1 MGDQPDLEALTG
13 GLGETWE
20 IAKNTYKPYP
30 SGIVFHAVIDAC
42 FKLRAQLGGAVDD
55 ILSVKVQGSALLL
68 ARGDRLVITERDAR
82 VSIHHSVACV
92 LQRGAAGVLEFSEP
106 VVFQPEIARLRE
118 KVTAELDTSLPD
130 GAARVS
136 IRTRSGKILS
146 EEVMSARGSL
156 AAPLSDADIETKL
169 RECARSGEARCD
181 PERLIEAVWRLETL
195 PDIAPLVKSSS
206 GRRQ

>member
-1 MGDQPDLEALTG
+1 LLG
-13 GLGETWE
+13 GLGKSWE

-30 SGIVFHAVIDAC
+30 AGIVFHAVIDAC
-42 FKLRAQLGGAVDD
+42 FKLRAQLGGAIDD
-55 ILSVKVQGSALLL
+55 IASVTVQGSALLL
-68 ARGDRLVITERDAR
+68 ARGDRPVITERDAR

-92 LQRGAAGVLEFSEP
+92 LLCGAAGVLEFSEP
-106 VVFQPEIARLRE
+106 IVFQPEVVRLRE

-136 IRTRSGKILS
+136 IRTRSGNILV

-156 AAPLSDADIETKL
+156 ANPLSDRDIETKL

-195 PDIAPLVKSSS
+195 SDIAPLVRSSS
-206 GRRQ
+206 GRPS